1 MSLRLAGWNHPGHNV
16 KQSLESESIMS
27 ANLMPASNL
36 LADLAAI
43 VGKDHVLVGDAD
55 REFYSMDVYNH
66 LKLPLAVVQPGSVA
80 ELQQVVRTATSS
92 GVAVVPRGGGA
103 SYTDGYL
110 PTQTN
115 SVLLDTGRLNRIVEL
130 NEADMYVSVE
140 PGITWNDLWQALKA
154 KGLRTTFWGP
164 FSGIKATVGGSMS
177 QNSASL
183 GSGNYGVSADAVLA
197 FEIVLANGEILKT
210 GSRAAA
216 NGVPFFRWYGPDLT
230 GLFTGDAGALGVKAR
245 ITLRLIKSPPFFGA
259 ASFGFENFE
268 SMSRGMA
275 AAAREGVIADNF
287 GLDPKLQQGQ
297 LSSTDA
303 SDALG
308 AAWAVAKTARNPI
321 EAGIRLLKM
330 AAAGKRFLAGHN
342 YSAHYTVEG
351 LCQAEVNARLAVL
364 RSAMNGV
371 GTETANTIPTVI
383 RAMPFI
389 PLYPI
394 LGPKGE
400 RWVPQHGIMPFSKM
414 HEFHQKLQKLYA
426 DNADRM
432 RKAKVDKG
440 TMYMT
445 INTHAFLYEPVFY
458 WEDNRTSFH
467 KRFLPP
473 EYLAVLPEYP
483 ENLEGRALVRELRQ
497 KIAELFAS
505 VGAVHMQV
513 GKSYPYMVGR
523 DPEAARVLRELK
535 QSVDPQNLMNPGA
548 LGL

>member
-1 MSLRLAGWNHPGHNV
+1 
-16 KQSLESESIMS
+16 MS
-27 ANLMPASNL
+27 ASPMPSSNL

-43 VGKDHVLVGDAD
+43 VGQAHVLTGEAD
-55 REFYSMDVYNH
+55 RDFYAMDVYNQ
-66 LKLPLAVVQPGSVA
+66 LKVPLAVVQPGTIG
-80 ELQQVVRTATSS
+80 ELQKVVRTATGS

-110 PTQTN
+110 PTVTN
-115 SVLLDTGRLNRIVEL
+115 SILLDTGRLNRIVEL
-130 NEADMYVSVE
+130 NDGDMYVTVE

-216 NGVPFFRWYGPDLT
+216 NGAPFFRWYGPDLT

-245 ITLRLIKSPPFFGA
+245 ITLKLIKNPPFFGA
-259 ASFGFENFE
+259 ASFGFEDFE

-275 AAAREGVIADNF
+275 AAAREGVTADNF

-303 SDALG
+303 SDAIG
-308 AAWAVAKTARNPI
+308 AAWAVAKTSRNPV
-321 EAGIRLLKM
+321 EAGFKLLKM

-351 LCQAEVNARLAVL
+351 VCQAEVNAKLALV
-364 RSAMNGV
+364 RQAMAGV

-400 RWVPQHGIMPFSKM
+400 RWVPQHGILPFSKM
-414 HEFHQKLQKLYA
+414 PEFHRSLQKLYA
-426 DNADRM
+426 DNAERM

-458 WEDNRTSFH
+458 WEDNRTAFH
-467 KRFLPP
+467 KRFLPE
-473 EYLAVLPEYP
+473 EYLKMLPEYP

-497 KIAELFAS
+497 KIAELFAAA
-505 VGAVHMQV
+505 GAVHMQV

-535 QSVDPQNLMNPGA
+535 KSVDPQNLMNPGA
-548 LGL
+548 LQL